1 MTSYYLEW
9 DSGTGNGGS
18 QVWSDLVGK
27 TSSYLSTSYIVTSG
41 ITPGGTYA
49 VRVSAYNAHGVGLAS
64 PLLTI
69 IADAAPDQMA
79 APTSAIDSLVDVK
92 ITWAAAD
99 ANSAPLDR
107 YKVEIYAHDGIN
119 FAESVATCPGSTAQ
133 TYCSIPLSTL
143 WAAPFNLV

>member
-1 MTSYYLEW
+1 
-9 DSGTGNGGS
+9 
-18 QVWSDLVGK
+18 
-27 TSSYLSTSYIVTSG
+27 
-41 ITPGGTYA
+41 
-49 VRVSAYNAHGVGLAS
+49 
-64 PLLTI
+64 LLTI

-79 APTSAIDSLVDVK
+79 APTSAIDSSVDVK

-107 YKVEIYAHDGIN
+107 YKVEISAHDGIT